1 LSSVPQR
8 IQKLFR
14 YDEWA
19 NRETLASLE
28 AIEKA
33 PAKSIQIL
41 AHIVGAE
48 RLWHGRLTRRER
60 PSEVWPH
67 LMLAD
72 CRTGLDEL
80 SGLWRSYLGDLTD
93 ERLAE
98 TVAYVNSKGE
108 PWTSAVEDVLTHV
121 VLHSAH
127 HRGQIASALS
137 AAGRAPEYT
146 DYIHA
151 VRRGLVK

>member
-1 LSSVPQR
+1 LSGVRER
-8 IQKLFR
+8 IGRLFR

-19 NRETLASLE
+19 NGETLASLE
-28 AIEKA
+28 AVANPPERA
-33 PAKSIQIL
+33 LQIF

-48 RLWHGRLTRRER
+48 LLWHARLTRRKT
-60 PSEVWPH
+60 PQVWPRWT
-67 LMLAD
+67 LSE
-72 CRTGLDEL
+72 CRTRLDEL

-93 ERLAE
+93 ERLRD

-108 PWTSAVEDVLTHV
+108 PWMSAVEDILTHV

-127 HRGQIASALS
+127 HRGQIASGLRE
-137 AAGRAPEYT
+137 AGHTPAYT

-151 VRRGLVK
+151 VRQGLLK